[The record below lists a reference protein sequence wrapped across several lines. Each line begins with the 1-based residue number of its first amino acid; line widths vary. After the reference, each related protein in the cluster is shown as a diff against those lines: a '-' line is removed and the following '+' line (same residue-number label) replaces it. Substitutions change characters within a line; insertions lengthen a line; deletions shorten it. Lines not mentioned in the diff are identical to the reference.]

1 MNFFSELNS
10 KRTIGEA
17 KIVGFVDKKYILIRN
32 IASMYGVIILA
43 TNTGVFDYFS
53 ISKEEANTLHL
64 GSNSNTN
71 LTTTEDT
78 VTIETSNI
86 YNHGV
91 IIVGGLLSNFTI
103 NTYQNL
109 PE

>member
-1 MNFFSELNS
+1 
-10 KRTIGEA
+10 
-17 KIVGFVDKKYILIRN
+17 
-32 IASMYGVIILA
+32 MYGVIILA
-43 TNTGVFDYFS
+43 TNTGVFDHFS
-53 ISKEEANTLHL
+53 ISKGDAKTLHL

-78 VTIETSNI
+78 ITIETSNM

-91 IIVGGLLSNFTI
+91 VIVGGTLSNFTI